1 MKGYDDGIKTSNM
14 EIIRFTDF
22 KNYLIISALIFLEI
36 WVYYLI

>member
-1 MKGYDDGIKTSNM
+1 MKGYADNIKTFIM
-14 EIIRFTDF
+14 EIIRLTDF

>member
-1 MKGYDDGIKTSNM
+1 MKGYADGIKTSIM